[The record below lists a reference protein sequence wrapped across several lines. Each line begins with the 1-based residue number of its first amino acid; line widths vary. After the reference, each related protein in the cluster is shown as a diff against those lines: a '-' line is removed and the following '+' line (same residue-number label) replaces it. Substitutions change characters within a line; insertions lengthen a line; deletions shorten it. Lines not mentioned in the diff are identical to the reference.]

1 MSIPERY
8 IAKAVLRTATAT
20 ILGLIILALGA
31 QIMYLVGISP
41 TSMQAKPWL
50 GSSIMHTT
58 MLVFSILIALV
69 LGKGKISTYGF
80 CVTKTIPFPRVIL
93 VGFGLGI
100 GTSLVLYFL
109 QSGQVPFLEGFSFVN
124 QVIFIWIYAS
134 ICEEALTRG
143 LIQSYL
149 APLRNRGFSISRLRI
164 SYPVIIGALFFA
176 LMHLMPFGGV
186 LPILHL
192 IAFLISATILGIA
205 AGYYREKTGS
215 LIPAVIVHMLF
226 NVSGSLVDFLFG
238 LFR

>member
-1 MSIPERY
+1 
-8 IAKAVLRTATAT
+8 
-20 ILGLIILALGA
+20 
-31 QIMYLVGISP
+31 
-41 TSMQAKPWL
+41 
-50 GSSIMHTT
+50 
-58 MLVFSILIALV
+58 MLDFR
-69 LGKGKISTYGF
+69 
-80 CVTKTIPFPRVIL
+80 P
-93 VGFGLGI
+93 
-100 GTSLVLYFL
+100 
-109 QSGQVPFLEGFSFVN
+109 SGQVPFLEGFSFVN

-186 LPILHL
+186 LPLLHL

-215 LIPAVIVHMLF
+215 LVPAVIVHMLF